1 MFQKHCLKTYPD
13 LFEKIQKEFKE
24 KDLNYFEYLTQT
36 FIQLHVILL
45 CIKYVF

>member
-24 KDLNYFEYLTQT
+24 KDLNYFEYSTQT
-36 FIQLHVILL
+36 LIWFIPNY
-45 CIKYVF
+45 CSIKYVF